1 MPDFHLAQLNIA
13 RMKAALD
20 SPQMSGFTDNLE
32 HVNRL
37 AEQSPGYI
45 WRLQTDDGDATALR
59 PFGDDVLVNLSVWQ
73 DLASLR
79 AFVFE
84 SAHQSFLKRRAEWFD
99 RLAEASTV
107 LWWIPIGS
115 EPSLTTAWQKLE
127 HLRVNGPCTE
137 AFSFRQTYEPP
148 G

>member
-59 PFGDDVLVNLSVWQ
+59 PFGHDVLVNLSVWQ

-84 SAHQSFLKRRAEWFD
+84 SAHQSFLRRRADWFN
-99 RLAEASTV
+99 RLDEASTV
-107 LWWIPIGS
+107 LWWIPVGS
-115 EPSLTTAWQKLE
+115 EPSLPTAWQKLE
-127 HLRVNGPCTE
+127 HLRAHGPYVE
-137 AFSFRQTYEPP
+137 AFSFRQPFDPP
-148 G
+148 S

>member
-1 MPDFHLAQLNIA
+1 MSKCHLAQLNIA

-32 HVNRL
+32 HVNQI

-45 WRLQTDDGDATALR
+45 WRLQTDEGDATALR

-84 SAHQSFLKRRAEWFD
+84 SAHRSFLKRRAEWFD
-99 RLAEASTV
+99 RMSDAATV
-107 LWWIPIGS
+107 LWWIPAGS
-115 EPSLTTAWQKLE
+115 EPSLTVAWEKLE
-127 HLRVNGPCTE
+127 HLRNKGPSAE
-137 AFSFRQTYEPP
+137 AFSFRQPFDPP
-148 G
+148 T